1 MSRVAY
7 TLFYGPYLVRGSTL
21 FWHWQCQDFGCILSP
36 NPSLREKHKLKEKH
50 KRRLGLPLLMLINQ
64 VARGG
69 GTERAWTGKYND
81 NKEKGVDCESS
92 THSPLNFQESTT
104 VCVVV
109 LPFFQARTS
118 LTLDQGGPALWILW
132 EIQRIMTK
140 SQGRQIWNLG
150 CAGLRCSKT
159 YPSQKIVLHF
169 RYSATPV
176 VLT

>member
-1 MSRVAY
+1 MHIV
-7 TLFYGPYLVRGSTL
+7 LQPL
-21 FWHWQCQDFGCILSP
+21 P
-36 NPSLREKHKLKEKH
+36 KKKHKLLLEK
-50 KRRLGLPLLMLINQ
+50 KVGLTPSMLINQ

-118 LTLDQGGPALWILW
+118 LTLDQGGPALWIL
-132 EIQRIMTK
+132 
-140 SQGRQIWNLG
+140 
-150 CAGLRCSKT
+150 
-159 YPSQKIVLHF
+159 
-169 RYSATPV
+169 
-176 VLT
+176 

>member
-1 MSRVAY
+1 MSKNDASRIYAPLW
-7 TLFYGPYLVRGSTL
+7 TIFGGGFNLT
-21 FWHWQCQDFGCILSP
+21 WQCQDFGCILSP
-36 NPSLREKHKLKEKH
+36 NPSLRKKHKLLLQKKV
-50 KRRLGLPLLMLINQ
+50 GLTPLMLINQ

-118 LTLDQGGPALWILW
+118 LTLDQGGPALWIL
-132 EIQRIMTK
+132 
-140 SQGRQIWNLG
+140 
-150 CAGLRCSKT
+150 
-159 YPSQKIVLHF
+159 
-169 RYSATPV
+169 
-176 VLT
+176 